1 MTPATGRGR
10 APQTDMDA
18 AKVVRLVS
26 GLAGAGVATWLM
38 GGWAIDALIG
48 RQRRRHDDL
57 DVLVRAVD
65 LDRAAAVLGTAGYA
79 GEVGVQGAS
88 YLVDEAGRQVDV
100 HAVAL
105 RSDGFGVY
113 RMEDGT
119 DWVYEPGAFG
129 GTGTVLGRQLP
140 CLTPETM
147 MLEHA
152 TGYELD
158 DVHRAD
164 VAALAKAFGLAVP
177 HGSLDARPS
186 S

>member
-1 MTPATGRGR
+1 
-10 APQTDMDA
+10 MDA
-18 AKVVRLVS
+18 AEVVRLVS
-26 GLAGAGVATWLM
+26 ALAGAGVAMWLM
-38 GGWAIDALIG
+38 GGWAIDALTG

-57 DVLVRAVD
+57 DVLVRDLD

-79 GEVGVQGAS
+79 GEVGAHGAS
-88 YLVDEAGRQVDV
+88 YLVDQAGRQVDV

-105 RSDGFGVY
+105 RSDGSGVY
-113 RMEDGT
+113 RMDDGT
-119 DWVYEPGAFG
+119 DWVYAPGAFD
-129 GTGTVLGRQLP
+129 GTGIVLGRELR

-147 MLEHA
+147 MIEHA

-177 HGSLDARPS
+177 SGSLDSRPS